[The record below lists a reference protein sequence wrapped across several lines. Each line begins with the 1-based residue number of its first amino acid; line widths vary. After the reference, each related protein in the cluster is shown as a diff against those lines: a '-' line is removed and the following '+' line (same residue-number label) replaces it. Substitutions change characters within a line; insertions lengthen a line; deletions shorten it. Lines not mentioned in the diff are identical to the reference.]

1 MHGSTDFDT
10 NTVESEFQLYPNSA
24 TTKNK
29 DLAKKEEEKL
39 NIPSEKKK
47 INRMNMKTTFLL
59 YNNLIKM
66 LYLQYFYNKSQVISY
81 Y

>member
-1 MHGSTDFDT
+1 MHDPTDFDT
-10 NTVESEFQLYPNSA
+10 NTIESEFQLYPNST

-47 INRMNMKTTFLL
+47 INRMDMKTTFFL
-59 YNNLIKM
+59 YNNLIK
-66 LYLQYFYNKSQVISY
+66 NVIFTIFL
-81 Y
+81 

>member
-10 NTVESEFQLYPNSA
+10 NAVESEFRLYPNST

-59 YNNLIKM
+59 YNNLIKDAISTIF
-66 LYLQYFYNKSQVISY
+66 LQQITDD
-81 Y
+81 